1 MSSFTCSQSRI
12 DFNEAHIREELAC
25 AYYAFAKLKMDDQTY
40 THLSA
45 RAPDND
51 SYYIYP
57 LGLLFEEVTPENLI
71 EVSFDGEIL
80 NGAEQSYNKT
90 GYVIHG
96 SIYRQR
102 PDINA
107 IFHLHT
113 IAGVAVAAMQFGLL
127 PISQFAYHFYNRIA
141 YHAYDSL
148 TLDLNQQG
156 SRLAQDLGTHKAM
169 ILHNHGTLTCGKTIH
184 EAFFYA
190 SFLEKACQVQ
200 VAALA
205 AGRDHL
211 VIPDPNLC
219 EQAYHDLTDF
229 EEDIGKRDFEA
240 LKRTLPFP
248 WRHSARGSSRR

>member
-1 MSSFTCSQSRI
+1 MQDQTES
-12 DFNEAHIREELAC
+12 HIREELAC

-45 RAPDND
+45 RSPRKD

-57 LGLLFEEVTPENLI
+57 LGLLFEEVTPENLL

-80 NGAEQSYNKT
+80 SGSEQSYNKT

-96 SIYRQR
+96 AIYRAR
-102 PDINA
+102 PDLNA

-113 IAGVAVAAMQFGLL
+113 VAGVAVAAMDFGLL
-127 PISQFAYHFYNRIA
+127 PISQFSYHFYNRIG
-141 YHAYDSL
+141 YHEYDSL
-148 TLDLNQQG
+148 TLDMHQQG
-156 SRLAQDLGTHKAM
+156 AKLVNDLGTHKAM
-169 ILHNHGTLTCGKTIH
+169 MLCNHGTLTSGRSIH

-205 AGRDHL
+205 AGRDHM
-211 VIPDPNLC
+211 VIPNPTIC
-219 EQAYHDLTDF
+219 EQAYRDLTDF
-229 EEDIGKRDFEA
+229 EQDIGKRDFEA
-240 LKRTLPFP
+240 LKRTIEFP
-248 WRHSARGSSRR
+248 WHIKSRCKAAG